1 MFLPRATACLLLA
14 LNIVFTAGLKA
25 QKTQAPSFRATLWKL
40 LAEHPDQLEV
50 NGKILELGHMRE
62 IVKEDSDDEP
72 LNPVQ
77 LMAEAI
83 REVLV
88 DELRQKNNYLQGD
101 DYDQAFSRYA
111 ESHFNAMFTLEAFS
125 KIKGYP
131 TPECYKRWLRVR
143 LSFEAMVA
151 KDLTEK
157 AVRAAFS
164 KQDESLLSMDR
175 VDIDFLFFDGWHHQ
189 KGEWDFAAAE
199 KRAAA
204 AHKALAGGTDPKAVR
219 KTADA
224 LPDAARKASQSPQFF
239 NRVCTA
245 IGEGEYA
252 EALCDRKAGTFV
264 FHEAKV
270 GTHTPPLRTPK
281 GYWIVKLE
289 KRVPS
294 KRRNK
299 GTNLTL
305 LKQMYVNR
313 RFGVWVDRVLGKT
326 VLKVPL
332 GKRK

>member
-1 MFLPRATACLLLA
+1 MCLPRSTACLLLA

-25 QKTQAPSFRATLWKL
+25 QKTLAPSFRTTVWKL
-40 LAEHPDQLEV
+40 LAVHPDQLEV

-62 IVKEDSDDEP
+62 IVKKDSDDEP

-83 REVLV
+83 REILV
-88 DELRQKNNYLQGD
+88 DELRQKNSYLQGD

-111 ESHFNAMFTLEAFS
+111 ESHFNSFITLEVSS

-143 LSFEAMVA
+143 LSFEATVA
-151 KDLTEK
+151 QDLTEK
-157 AVRAAFS
+157 TVRAAFS
-164 KQDESLLSMDR
+164 KQDESFLSMDR
-175 VDIDFLFFDGWHHQ
+175 IDVGFLFFDGWHHK

-204 AHKALAGGTDPKAVR
+204 AYKALAGGTDPKAVR
-219 KTADA
+219 KTSDA

-239 NRVCTA
+239 NSVCWA

-252 EALCDRKAGTFV
+252 EALCDRKAGTFI
-264 FHEAKV
+264 FYEAKV

-305 LKQMYVNR
+305 LRQMYINR
-313 RFGVWVDRVLGKT
+313 RFQGWVDRVLGEA
-326 VLKVPL
+326 VLKVPPD
-332 GKRK
+332 KRK